1 MNKLEIAVAA
11 QYLSAAYKA
20 VALRLLAKHP
30 FGCTKVKAV
39 PLYSQAPSTLG
50 EMLDCI
56 ADNNGTLFIAEEGCV
71 KSVYGRSGNLWFRA
85 MHDLGHLSYG
95 QDTTTEDELALA
107 VQLGELIG
115 QHLPP
120 EMHDHCA
127 KVYYADTVGQR
138 LYCEQRG
145 HFPEDQQAFV
155 RTIVRC
161 SIPAPLDAAE
171 GWPRMRAAVQ
181 GVILAEDMVQAA
193 LPSVPDVPAALPA
206 EIAQDT
212 GAGSCTVEDLRAF
225 AAAALAHNR
234 ALRRVA
240 ETRRNL
246 MLAANRFMRA
256 ARYPYGKEKVTGV

>member
-11 QYLSAAYKA
+11 QYLSGAYRQ
-20 VALRLLAKHP
+20 VAERLLAKQP

-39 PLYSQAPSTLG
+39 PLYSQAPSTFG

-56 ADNNGTLFIAEEGCV
+56 ADNGGTLFVAEEGCSD
-71 KSVYGRSGNLWFRA
+71 SVYGRTGNLWFRA
-85 MHDLGHLSYG
+85 MHDLGHLTYG
-95 QDTTTEDELALA
+95 HDTTTEDELALA
-107 VQLGELIG
+107 VQLAALIA

-120 EMHDHCA
+120 EMHDNCA
-127 KVYYADTVGQR
+127 KVYYADTVGQS

-145 HFPEDQQAFV
+145 YFPKDQQAFV
-155 RTIVRC
+155 RAIVQCRRDT
-161 SIPAPLDAAE
+161 ALGAEE

-193 LPSVPDVPAALPA
+193 LPSVPAALPA
-206 EIAQDT
+206 EIAQD
-212 GAGSCTVEDLRAF
+212 AGEASCTLEDLRAF
-225 AAAALAHNR
+225 AGATLAHNR

>member
-11 QYLSAAYKA
+11 QYLSGAYRQ
-20 VALRLLAKHP
+20 VAERLLAKRP

-56 ADNNGTLFIAEEGCV
+56 ADNGGTLFIAEEGCSA
-71 KSVYGRSGNLWFRA
+71 SVYGRSGNLWFRA
-85 MHDLGHLSYG
+85 MHDLGHLCYG
-95 QDTTTEDELALA
+95 QDTTAEDELTLA
-107 VQLGELIG
+107 VQLAGLIA

-120 EMHDHCA
+120 EMHDNCA
-127 KVYYADTVGQR
+127 QVYYADTVGQS
-138 LYCEQRG
+138 LYCELRG
-145 HFPEDQQAFV
+145 HFPKDQQAFV

-161 SIPAPLDAAE
+161 HIPTALDAEE

-193 LPSVPDVPAALPA
+193 LPDVPAALPA
-206 EIAQDT
+206 EIAQD
-212 GAGSCTVEDLRAF
+212 AGEGTCTLEDLRGF
-225 AAAALAHNR
+225 AAATLAHNR

-246 MLAANRFMRA
+246 LLAANRFMRA
-256 ARYPYGKEKVTGV
+256 ARYPYGKEKVTGA

>member
-11 QYLSAAYKA
+11 QYLSGAYRQ
-20 VALRLLAKHP
+20 VAKRLLAKHP
-30 FGCTKVKAV
+30 FGCTKIKAV

-56 ADNNGTLFIAEEGCV
+56 ADNGGALFVAKEGCSD
-71 KSVYGRSGNLWFRA
+71 SVYGHTGNLWFRA
-85 MHDLGHLSYG
+85 MHDLGHLTYG

-107 VQLGELIG
+107 VQLAALIA

-120 EMHDHCA
+120 EMHDNCA
-127 KVYYADTVGQR
+127 QVYFADTVAQS

-145 HFPEDQQAFV
+145 HFPKDQQAFV

-161 SIPAPLDAAE
+161 RIPTALDVEE

-181 GVILAEDMVQAA
+181 GVILAEDMMQPA
-193 LPSVPDVPAALPA
+193 LPSVPAALPA

-212 GAGSCTVEDLRAF
+212 GAASCTVEDLRAF
-225 AAAALAHNR
+225 AAATLAHNR

-240 ETRRNL
+240 ETRRTL
-246 MLAANRFMRA
+246 LLAANRFMRA

>member
-11 QYLSAAYKA
+11 QYLSGAYRQ
-20 VALRLLAKHP
+20 VAKRLLAKQP

-56 ADNNGTLFIAEEGCV
+56 ADNNGVLFIAEEGCV
-71 KSVYGRSGNLWFRA
+71 NSVYGRSGNLWFRA
-85 MHDLGHLSYG
+85 MHDLGHLTYG

-107 VQLGELIG
+107 VQLAELIA

-120 EMHDHCA
+120 ELHDNCA
-127 KVYYADTVGQR
+127 KVYYADTVAQS

-145 HFPEDQQAFV
+145 HFPKDQQAFV
-155 RTIVRC
+155 RAIVRC
-161 SIPAPLDAAE
+161 RIPTALDAEE

-181 GVILAEDMVQAA
+181 GGILAEDMMQAA
-193 LPSVPDVPAALPA
+193 LPSVPAALPT
-206 EIAQDT
+206 EIAQD
-212 GAGSCTVEDLRAF
+212 AGEASCTVEDLRAF
-225 AAAALAHNR
+225 ASATLAHNR
-234 ALRRVA
+234 TLRRVA

-246 MLAANRFMRA
+246 ILAANRFMRA
-256 ARYPYGKEKVTGV
+256 ARYRMAKRR

>member
-11 QYLSAAYKA
+11 QYLSGAYRQ
-20 VALRLLAKHP
+20 VAKRLLAKQP
-30 FGCTKVKAV
+30 VGCTKVKTV
-39 PLYSQAPSTLG
+39 PLYSQAPSTFV

-56 ADNNGTLFIAEEGCV
+56 ADNNGTLFIAEEGCSD
-71 KSVYGRSGNLWFRA
+71 SVYGRSGNLWFRA
-85 MHDLGHLSYG
+85 MHDLGHLTYD

-107 VQLGELIG
+107 VQLAGLVAEY
-115 QHLPP
+115 LPP
-120 EMHDHCA
+120 EMHDNCA
-127 KVYYADTVGQR
+127 QVYYADTVGQS

-145 HFPEDQQAFV
+145 HFPKDQQAFV

-161 SIPAPLDAAE
+161 RIPTALDAEE

-193 LPSVPDVPAALPA
+193 LPSVPAALPA
-206 EIAQDT
+206 EIEQ
-212 GAGSCTVEDLRAF
+212 GAGEASCTVEDLRAF
-225 AAAALAHNR
+225 ASANLAHNR

>member
-11 QYLSAAYKA
+11 QYLSGAYRQ
-20 VALRLLAKHP
+20 VAKRLLATQP
-30 FGCTKVKAV
+30 NGCTKIKAV

-50 EMLDCI
+50 EMRDCI
-56 ADNNGTLFIAEEGCV
+56 ADNGGTLFIAEEGCSD
-71 KSVYGRSGNLWFRA
+71 SVYGRSGNLWFRA
-85 MHDLGHLSYG
+85 THDLGHLYYG

-107 VQLGELIG
+107 VQLGALIA

-120 EMHDHCA
+120 EMHANCA
-127 KVYYADTVGQR
+127 QVYYADTVAQS

-145 HFPEDQQAFV
+145 HFPKDQQAFV

-161 SIPAPLDAAE
+161 GIPTALDSEE

-181 GVILAEDMVQAA
+181 GVILAEDMMQAA
-193 LPSVPDVPAALPA
+193 LPDVPAALPA
-206 EIAQDT
+206 EIAQDA
-212 GAGSCTVEDLRAF
+212 GAASCTVEDLRAF
-225 AAAALAHNR
+225 AAATLAHNR

-246 MLAANRFMRA
+246 LLAANRFMRA

>member
-11 QYLSAAYKA
+11 QYLSGAYRQ
-20 VALRLLAKHP
+20 VAKRLLAKRP
-30 FGCTKVKAV
+30 FGCTKIKAV

-56 ADNNGTLFIAEEGCV
+56 ADNGGTLFIAKEGCSN
-71 KSVYGRSGNLWFRA
+71 SVYGRSGNLWFRA
-85 MHDLGHLSYG
+85 MHDLGHLYYG
-95 QDTTTEDELALA
+95 QDTTTEDELTLA
-107 VQLGELIG
+107 VQLGGLIAA
-115 QHLPP
+115 HLPP
-120 EMHDHCA
+120 EMHDNCA
-127 KVYYADTVGQR
+127 QVYYADTVAQS

-145 HFPEDQQAFV
+145 HFPKDQQAFV

-161 SIPAPLDAAE
+161 RIPTTLDAEE

-181 GVILAEDMVQAA
+181 GVILAEDMMQAA
-193 LPSVPDVPAALPA
+193 LPDVPAALPA
-206 EIAQDT
+206 EIAQDA
-212 GAGSCTVEDLRAF
+212 GAARCTVEDLRVF
-225 AAAALAHNR
+225 AATTLAHNR

-246 MLAANRFMRA
+246 LLAANRFMRA

>member
-20 VALRLLAKHP
+20 VAKRLLAKRP
-30 FGCTKVKAV
+30 FGCTKIMAV

-56 ADNNGTLFIAEEGCV
+56 ADRNGTLLIAEEGCSD
-71 KSVYGRSGNLWFRA
+71 SVYGRTGNLWFRA
-85 MHDLGHLSYG
+85 MHDLGHLAYG

-107 VQLGELIG
+107 VQLAELIAK
-115 QHLPP
+115 HLPP
-120 EMHDHCA
+120 EMHDNCA
-127 KVYYADTVGQR
+127 QVYYADTVGQS
-138 LYCEQRG
+138 LYCELRG
-145 HFPEDQQAFV
+145 HFPKDQQAFV
-155 RTIVRC
+155 RTIVQCR
-161 SIPAPLDAAE
+161 IPTALDAEE

-181 GVILAEDMVQAA
+181 GVILAEDMTQAA
-193 LPSVPDVPAALPA
+193 LPDVPAALPA
-206 EIAQDT
+206 EIAQDA
-212 GAGSCTVEDLRAF
+212 GATSCTVEDLRAF
-225 AAAALAHNR
+225 AAATLAHNR

-246 MLAANRFMRA
+246 LLAANRFMRA